1 MPCPG
6 LLELHKNHT
15 MDITK
20 ISRDLFK
27 PEVQRQETSS
37 YIQNTFKL
45 LTAKDKI
52 YLKLQ
57 VDASF
62 KGNILLWQRIKIA
75 LVKLMVKGMVSRHV
89 RVPLK
94 LNRI

>member
-1 MPCPG
+1 MPYPG

-15 MDITK
+15 MDIMK
-20 ISRDLFK
+20 ISMDLFK
-27 PEVQRQETSS
+27 PEVQRQGTSS

-62 KGNILLWQRIKIA
+62 
-75 LVKLMVKGMVSRHV
+75 
-89 RVPLK
+89 
-94 LNRI
+94 